1 MAKDKK
7 ERPATNAGRP
17 SGSGGASD
25 SAPTGAGSAGAGGS
39 SSGGGEIRT
48 TTNTVNDVQ
57 WNRRKA
63 WPLLLGSAAVL
74 GGASAANYAWANPD
88 GKLTSKAQSEL
99 SAKYPGAKVR
109 VHGRDAIITG
119 LPTGAD
125 PQAAHDL
132 VRHIEGIRN
141 VREQAGGAAVGAT
154 DTGVAPES
162 EAAATEAAVTEAVG
176 TEALATEVVATE
188 AAPAVAA
195 ETAAAS
201 TAVATVVSTTAVATT
216 VVPTAAAPTTAAPT
230 TAAPTAAP
238 TTEVASTDAPTT
250 TIAAPAT
257 SDAPSPTTAPPP
269 VKILFDTTSSLLA
282 GESSAGV
289 NQLAAYLQGNP
300 DVRIK
305 VVGHADNYGTRLT
318 NLVISRARADAV
330 VSALV
335 TAGIDPSRMSA
346 AGQGDRL
353 PVESNA
359 TKAGRRANRRV
370 EIVFFGAESAPGRE
384 VAFTG

>member
-1 MAKDKK
+1 MAKNKNK
-7 ERPATNAGRP
+7 RPTTNAGRP
-17 SGSGGASD
+17 SGPSTGGT
-25 SAPTGAGSAGAGGS
+25 P
-39 SSGGGEIRT
+39 GGGGDIRT
-48 TTNTVNDVQ
+48 TTDTVNDVQ

-74 GGASAANYAWANPD
+74 GGASAVNYAWANPD

-109 VHGRDAIITG
+109 VHGRDALITG
-119 LPTGAD
+119 LPAGAD

-141 VREQAGGAAVGAT
+141 VKERAGSAGVGAA
-154 DTGVAPES
+154 DTAAAPETAAN
-162 EAAATEAAVTEAVG
+162 ETAATEAVAVTTEAVVTG
-176 TEALATEVVATE
+176 AVATE
-188 AAPAVAA
+188 PAPAVAA
-195 ETAAAS
+195 ETAAVSTATAPETVAS
-201 TAVATVVSTTAVATT
+201 TTE
-216 VVPTAAAPTTAAPT
+216 APTTE
-230 TAAPTAAP
+230 AP

-250 TIAAPAT
+250 TIAAQAT

-269 VKILFDTTSSLLA
+269 VRILFDTTSSLLA

-289 NQLAAYLQGNP
+289 DQLAAYLQGNP

-335 TAGIDPSRMSA
+335 TAGIDRSRMSA
-346 AGQGDRL
+346 AGRGDRL

-370 EIVFFGAESAPGRE
+370 EIVYFGAEGTGGRDI
-384 VAFTG
+384 AFTG

>member
-1 MAKDKK
+1 MANNRNK
-7 ERPATNAGRP
+7 RATTNAGRP
-17 SGSGGASD
+17 SALPPGG
-25 SAPTGAGSAGAGGS
+25 T
-39 SSGGGEIRT
+39 SGGGGDIRT
-48 TTNTVNDVQ
+48 TTDTVNDVQ

-74 GGASAANYAWANPD
+74 GGASAVNYAWANPD

-99 SAKYPGAKVR
+99 SAKYPGATVR

-119 LPTGAD
+119 LPPGAD
-125 PQAAHDL
+125 TQAAHDL
-132 VRHIEGIRN
+132 VRHLEGIRS
-141 VREQAGGAAVGAT
+141 VREQAGSATVGAT
-154 DTGVAPES
+154 DTTADNAV
-162 EAAATEAAVTEAVG
+162 ATEAAAS
-176 TEALATEVVATE
+176 E
-188 AAPAVAA
+188 AAPAVA
-195 ETAAAS
+195 TDTVAAS
-201 TAVATVVSTTAVATT
+201 EAVATVASTTAVATT
-216 VVPTAAAPTTAAPT
+216 VAPSSAAPTTAAPT
-230 TAAPTAAP
+230 TAAPTTAAPITEALATAAP

-269 VKILFDTTSSLLA
+269 VKILFDTTSSSLA

-289 NQLAAYLQGNP
+289 DQLAAYLQGNP

-318 NLVISRARADAV
+318 NLAISRARADAV

-335 TAGIDPSRMSA
+335 TAGIDRSRLST

-353 PVESNA
+353 PAESNA

-370 EIVFFGAESAPGRE
+370 EIVYFGAEGAAGRE

>member
-1 MAKDKK
+1 MAKNKNN
-7 ERPATNAGRP
+7 RPSTNAGRP
-17 SGSGGASD
+17 SGPSTGG
-25 SAPTGAGSAGAGGS
+25 T
-39 SSGGGEIRT
+39 SGGGGVIRT
-48 TTNTVNDVQ
+48 TTDTVNDVQ
-57 WNRRKA
+57 WSRRKA

-74 GGASAANYAWANPD
+74 GGASAVNYAWANPD

-109 VHGRDAIITG
+109 VHGRDALITG
-119 LPTGAD
+119 LPAGAD

-132 VRHIEGIRN
+132 VRRIEGIRN
-141 VREQAGGAAVGAT
+141 VKERAGSAGVGAA
-154 DTGVAPES
+154 DTAAAPET
-162 EAAATEAAVTEAVG
+162 AATEA
-176 TEALATEVVATE
+176 VATE
-188 AAPAVAA
+188 AEAVATEAVATEPAPAVAA

-201 TAVATVVSTTAVATT
+201 TATATVASTTEASTT
-216 VVPTAAAPTTAAPT
+216 E
-230 TAAPTAAP
+230 AP

-289 NQLAAYLQGNP
+289 DQLAAYLQGNP

-335 TAGIDPSRMSA
+335 TAGIDRSRMSA

-370 EIVFFGAESAPGRE
+370 EIVYFGAEGTAGRDI
-384 VAFTG
+384 AFTG

>member
-1 MAKDKK
+1 MAKNKNN
-7 ERPATNAGRP
+7 RPSTNAGRP
-17 SGSGGASD
+17 SGPSTGGT
-25 SAPTGAGSAGAGGS
+25 P
-39 SSGGGEIRT
+39 GGGGVIRT
-48 TTNTVNDVQ
+48 TTDAVNDVR
-57 WNRRKA
+57 WSRRKA

-74 GGASAANYAWANPD
+74 GGASAVNYAWANPD

-109 VHGRDAIITG
+109 VHGRDALITG
-119 LPTGAD
+119 LPAGAD

-141 VREQAGGAAVGAT
+141 VKERAGSAGVGAA
-154 DTGVAPES
+154 DTAAAPET
-162 EAAATEAAVTEAVG
+162 AATEA
-176 TEALATEVVATE
+176 VATE
-188 AAPAVAA
+188 AEAVATEAVATEPAPAVAA

-201 TAVATVVSTTAVATT
+201 TATATVASTTEASTT
-216 VVPTAAAPTTAAPT
+216 E
-230 TAAPTAAP
+230 AP

-289 NQLAAYLQGNP
+289 DQLAAYLQGNP

-335 TAGIDPSRMSA
+335 TAGIDRSRMSA

-370 EIVFFGAESAPGRE
+370 EIVYFGAEGTAGRDI
-384 VAFTG
+384 AFTG

>member
-1 MAKDKK
+1 MAKNKNK
-7 ERPATNAGRP
+7 RPTTNAGRP
-17 SGSGGASD
+17 SGPSTGGT
-25 SAPTGAGSAGAGGS
+25 P
-39 SSGGGEIRT
+39 GGGGDIRT
-48 TTNTVNDVQ
+48 TTDTVNDVQ
-57 WNRRKA
+57 WSRRKA
-63 WPLLLGSAAVL
+63 WPLLFGSAAVL
-74 GGASAANYAWANPD
+74 GGASAVNYAWANPD

-109 VHGRDAIITG
+109 VHGRDALITG
-119 LPTGAD
+119 LPAGAD

-141 VREQAGGAAVGAT
+141 VKERAGSAGVGAA
-154 DTGVAPES
+154 DTAAAPETAAT
-162 EAAATEAAVTEAVG
+162 ETAATEAVAVTTEAV
-176 TEALATEVVATE
+176 AVATE
-188 AAPAVAA
+188 AVVTDAVATEAVATEPAPAAAA
-195 ETAAAS
+195 ETAA
-201 TAVATVVSTTAVATT
+201 TA
-216 VVPTAAAPTTAAPT
+216 PETAATE
-230 TAAPTAAP
+230 AP

-257 SDAPSPTTAPPP
+257 SAAPSPTTAPPP

-289 NQLAAYLQGNP
+289 DQLAAYLQGNP

-335 TAGIDPSRMSA
+335 TAGIDRSRMSA
-346 AGQGDRL
+346 AGRGDRL

-370 EIVFFGAESAPGRE
+370 EIVYFGAEGAPGRE

>member
-1 MAKDKK
+1 MAKNKNK
-7 ERPATNAGRP
+7 RPTTNAGRP
-17 SGSGGASD
+17 SGPSTGGT
-25 SAPTGAGSAGAGGS
+25 P
-39 SSGGGEIRT
+39 GGGGDIRT
-48 TTNTVNDVQ
+48 TTDTVNDVQ
-57 WNRRKA
+57 WSRRKA

-74 GGASAANYAWANPD
+74 GGASAVNYAWANPD

-109 VHGRDAIITG
+109 VHGRDALITG
-119 LPTGAD
+119 LPAGAD

-141 VREQAGGAAVGAT
+141 VKERAGSAGVGAA
-154 DTGVAPES
+154 DTAAAPETAAT
-162 EAAATEAAVTEAVG
+162 ETAATEAVAVTTEAV
-176 TEALATEVVATE
+176 AVATE
-188 AAPAVAA
+188 AVVTDAVATEAVATEPAPAVAA
-195 ETAAAS
+195 ETAA
-201 TAVATVVSTTAVATT
+201 TA
-216 VVPTAAAPTTAAPT
+216 PEAPTTE
-230 TAAPTAAP
+230 AP

-257 SDAPSPTTAPPP
+257 SAAPSPTTAPPP

-289 NQLAAYLQGNP
+289 DQLAAYLQGNP

-335 TAGIDPSRMSA
+335 TAGIDRSRMSA
-346 AGQGDRL
+346 AGRGDRL

-370 EIVFFGAESAPGRE
+370 EIVYFGAEGAPGRE

>member
-1 MAKDKK
+1 MAKNTNK
-7 ERPATNAGRP
+7 RPTTNAGRP
-17 SGSGGASD
+17 SGPSTGGT
-25 SAPTGAGSAGAGGS
+25 P
-39 SSGGGEIRT
+39 GGGGDIRT
-48 TTNTVNDVQ
+48 TTDTVNDVQ

-74 GGASAANYAWANPD
+74 GGASAVNYAWANPD

-99 SAKYPGAKVR
+99 SAKYPGATVR

-119 LPTGAD
+119 LPPGAD
-125 PQAAHDL
+125 TQAAHDL
-132 VRHIEGIRN
+132 VRHLEGIRS
-141 VREQAGGAAVGAT
+141 VREQAGSATVGAT
-154 DTGVAPES
+154 DTTADNAV
-162 EAAATEAAVTEAVG
+162 ATEAAAS
-176 TEALATEVVATE
+176 E
-188 AAPAVAA
+188 AAPAVA
-195 ETAAAS
+195 TDTVAAS
-201 TAVATVVSTTAVATT
+201 EAAPAVATDTVAASEAVATVASTTAVATT
-216 VVPTAAAPTTAAPT
+216 VAPSSAAPTTAAPT
-230 TAAPTAAP
+230 TAAPTTAAPITEALATAAP

-269 VKILFDTTSSLLA
+269 VKILFDTTSSSLA

-289 NQLAAYLQGNP
+289 DQLAAYLQGNP

-318 NLVISRARADAV
+318 NLAISRARADAV

-335 TAGIDPSRMSA
+335 TAGIDRSRLST

-353 PVESNA
+353 PAESNA

-370 EIVFFGAESAPGRE
+370 EIVYFGAEGAAGRE